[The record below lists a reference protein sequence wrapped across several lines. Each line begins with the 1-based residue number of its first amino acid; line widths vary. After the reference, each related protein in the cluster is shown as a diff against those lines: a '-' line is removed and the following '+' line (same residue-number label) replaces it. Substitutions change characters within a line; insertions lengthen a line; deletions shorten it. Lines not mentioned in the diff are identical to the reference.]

1 MGDSGEVFYEM
12 AKEMVETIEA
22 HNQEGTTTVF
32 ICPVGPVGQ
41 YPIFVRLVNDRRTS
55 LKNVWFI
62 NMDEYLNDDDIRMQ
76 PQEVSENLF
85 IIPGSSQLDEDNNNI
100 VLSVEEDADAATHYI
115 DSILKRVEDDYDY
128 ILIDSAPGSGAMLVN
143 VIVAADELL
152 VPIADRFS
160 ISGAKKLTQIIRAN
174 KKSING
180 HYLLTRQTNYGLYR
194 QIKDLLTAQS
204 PESLYH
210 TSIRQCEDLNKASA
224 YRMSIFDY
232 KPKSKGA
239 EDYMALAKEISG
251 VSKET
256 DMPF

>member
-1 MGDSGEVFYEM
+1 MKARKITVVNHKGGVGKTMTTANLGAALAVLGKKVLLVDSDSQC
-12 AKEMVETIEA
+12 
-22 HNQEGTTTVF
+22 N
-32 ICPVGPVGQ
+32 
-41 YPIFVRLVNDRRTS
+41 LTS
-55 LKNVWFI
+55 QCIDDVKVPTLH
-62 NMDEYLNDDDIRMQ
+62 EYLNDDDIRIQ
-76 PQEVSENLF
+76 PQEISGNLF

-100 VLSVEEDADAATHYI
+100 VLSVEDDADAATHYI
-115 DSILKRVEDDYDY
+115 DSILKRVEGDYDY
-128 ILIDSAPGSGAMLVN
+128 ILVDSAPGSGAMLVN

-174 KKSING
+174 KKSIRG

-194 QIKDLLTAQS
+194 QIKELLTAQS

-224 YRMSIFDY
+224 CSMSIFDY

-251 VSKET
+251 VSKES

>member
-1 MGDSGEVFYEM
+1 MKARKITVVNHKGGVGKTMTTANLGAALAVLGKKVLLVDSDSQC
-12 AKEMVETIEA
+12 
-22 HNQEGTTTVF
+22 N
-32 ICPVGPVGQ
+32 
-41 YPIFVRLVNDRRTS
+41 LTS
-55 LKNVWFI
+55 QCIDDVKVPTLH
-62 NMDEYLNDDDIRMQ
+62 EYLNDDDIRIQ
-76 PQEVSENLF
+76 PQEISGNLF

-100 VLSVEEDADAATHYI
+100 VLSVEDDADAATHYI
-115 DSILKRVEDDYDY
+115 DSILKRVEGDYDY
-128 ILIDSAPGSGAMLVN
+128 ILVDSAPGSGAMLVN

-174 KKSING
+174 KKSIRG

-194 QIKDLLTAQS
+194 QIKELLTAQS

-224 YRMSIFDY
+224 CRMSIFGY

-251 VSKET
+251 VSKES

>member
-1 MGDSGEVFYEM
+1 MNARKITVVNHKGGVGKTMTTASLGAALAVLGKKVLLVDSDSQCNL
-12 AKEMVETIEA
+12 TSQCIEDVKVPTL
-22 HNQEGTTTVF
+22 H
-32 ICPVGPVGQ
+32 
-41 YPIFVRLVNDRRTS
+41 
-55 LKNVWFI
+55 
-62 NMDEYLNDDDIRMQ
+62 EYLNDDDIHIQ

-100 VLSVEEDADAATHYI
+100 VLSVEDDADAATHYI

-128 ILIDSAPGSGAMLVN
+128 ILVDSAPGSGAMLVN

-174 KKSING
+174 KKSIKG
-180 HYLLTRQTNYGLYR
+180 HYLLTRQTNYGLHR
-194 QIKDLLTAQS
+194 QIKELLTAQS

>member
-1 MGDSGEVFYEM
+1 MSMKARKITVVNHKGGVGKTMTTANLGAALAVLGKKVLLVDSDSQC
-12 AKEMVETIEA
+12 
-22 HNQEGTTTVF
+22 N
-32 ICPVGPVGQ
+32 
-41 YPIFVRLVNDRRTS
+41 LTS
-55 LKNVWFI
+55 QCIDDVKVPTLH
-62 NMDEYLNDDDIRMQ
+62 EYLNDDDIRIQ
-76 PQEVSENLF
+76 PQEISGNLF

-100 VLSVEEDADAATHYI
+100 VLSVEDDADAATHYI
-115 DSILKRVEDDYDY
+115 DSILKRVEGDYDY
-128 ILIDSAPGSGAMLVN
+128 ILVDSAPGSGAMLVN

-174 KKSING
+174 KKSIRG

-194 QIKDLLTAQS
+194 QIKELLTSQS

-224 YRMSIFDY
+224 CRRSIFDY

-251 VSKET
+251 VSKES